1 MIEILTLAASVTK
14 IAGAISTGIK
24 AGKDVAN
31 LMPSVS
37 KLGELDA
44 QIQVAETGQHKGVLR
59 KLTNTAQEAY
69 AISQAKLAHKKAM
82 DELRSHMMLFGGGVG
97 AWDAFQR
104 ELSLARKRK
113 ADRLKYEAKKRRDR
127 EMMLAVFICVISI
140 AVGGYI
146 VYLWA
151 QYLKQ
156 NGLL

>member
-24 AGKDVAN
+24 AGKDVAS
-31 LMPSVS
+31 LMPTVG

-44 QIQVAETGQHKGVLR
+44 QIQIAETGQHKGVLR
-59 KLTNTAQEAY
+59 KLATTEQEAY

-104 ELSLARKRK
+104 ELSMARKRK
-113 ADRLKYEAKKRRDR
+113 ADRLKFEAKKRRDR
-127 EMMLAVFICVISI
+127 EMMLAVFICVIS
-140 AVGGYI
+140 VGVGAYI
-146 VYLWA
+146 IYLWA
-151 QYLKQ
+151 EYLKKG
-156 NGLL
+156 GLL

>member
-24 AGKDVAN
+24 AGKDVAS
-31 LMPSVS
+31 LMPSVG

-113 ADRLKYEAKKRRDR
+113 ADRLKYEAKKRRYR
-127 EMMLAVFICVISI
+127 EMMLAVCICVISI
-140 AVGGYI
+140 AGGGYI

-151 QYLKQ
+151 EYLKQ
-156 NGLL
+156 SGLL

>member
-24 AGKDVAN
+24 AGKDVAS
-31 LMPSVS
+31 LMPTVG

-44 QIQVAETGQHKGVLR
+44 QIQIAETGQHKGVLR
-59 KLTNTAQEAY
+59 KLATTEQEAY
-69 AISQAKLAHKKAM
+69 AISHAKLAHKKAM

-104 ELSLARKRK
+104 ELSMARKRK

-127 EMMLAVFICVISI
+127 EMMLAICICVISI

-146 VYLWA
+146 IYLWA
-151 QYLKQ
+151 QYLKE
-156 NGLL
+156 NGIL

>member
-44 QIQVAETGQHKGVLR
+44 QIQIAETGKHKGVLR

-82 DELRSHMMLFGGGVG
+82 DDLRSHMMLFGGGVG

-104 ELSLARKRK
+104 ELSMARKRK
-113 ADRLKYEAKKRRDR
+113 ADRLKYEAKKRRER
-127 EMMLAVFICVISI
+127 EMMLAVCICVISI
-140 AVGGYI
+140 GVGAYI
-146 VYLWA
+146 IFLWA
-151 QYLKQ
+151 DYLKKG
-156 NGLL
+156 GLL